1 MEENI
6 YENKK
11 KEIKNIEHIFR
22 KLVYEFYSNIYV
34 IDILFINE
42 IKYFY
47 L

>member
-1 MEENI
+1 MEESI

-11 KEIKNIEHIFR
+11 KIKNIKHIFR

-47 L
+47 F